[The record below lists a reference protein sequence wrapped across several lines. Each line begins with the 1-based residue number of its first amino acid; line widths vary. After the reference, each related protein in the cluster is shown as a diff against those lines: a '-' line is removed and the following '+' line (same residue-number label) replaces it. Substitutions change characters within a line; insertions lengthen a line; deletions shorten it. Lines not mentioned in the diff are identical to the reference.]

1 MSADGLSGAEKGTF
15 HLRRRDRGGQ
25 KAELRESGD
34 AANVVLSA
42 VGHNFRRILAWLRDF
57 WRLVLTALIAAISV
71 QSGRRS
77 AS

>member
-42 VGHNFRRILAWLRDF
+42 VGHNFRRILAWLRDLSHSLGANAF
-57 WRLVLTALIAAISV
+57 SRANTMVH
-71 QSGRRS
+71 
-77 AS
+77 